1 MNSKQSARNEQI
13 RKMVFGSILMAII
26 LIMTFIPQFGYITIN
41 AVPITIIHIPVII
54 GAIILGREYG
64 FLLGLVFGL
73 GSMTRSIIEYTMYAP
88 FTNPLLSVLPRAL
101 FGYFSYDIYQFFVR
115 LIKKEKVAIPFALA
129 SSTLVHS
136 LLVIPLLYWFGK
148 TGFFFFNNEFIFNV
162 ESGLFLYIWLVF
174 TTNSLFEILLA
185 IIIGTPI
192 ILILTKIK
200 KNQK

>member
-136 LLVIPLLYWFGK
+136 CW
-148 TGFFFFNNEFIFNV
+148 
-162 ESGLFLYIWLVF
+162 LFLYYIGLEKPAF
-174 TTNSLFEILLA
+174 SSSIMNSFLMLKVASFYTF
-185 IIIGTPI
+185 G
-192 ILILTKIK
+192 
-200 KNQK
+200 